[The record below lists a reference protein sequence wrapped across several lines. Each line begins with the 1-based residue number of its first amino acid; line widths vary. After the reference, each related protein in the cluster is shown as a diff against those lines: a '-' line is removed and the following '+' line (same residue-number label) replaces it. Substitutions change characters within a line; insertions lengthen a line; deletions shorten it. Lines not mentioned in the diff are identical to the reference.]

1 MRKSFLLVL
10 ILAAAFPIGQA
21 LAQGGGSDLLN
32 EAVEEYNANNLTRAA
47 LLFYEVKMTDTQA
60 ANRAQA
66 EYYLAQSLFKLGM
79 YQSALAYFNAVF
91 VAGPAHPYYLKGAEG
106 LIRVAEALK

>member
-10 ILAAAFPIGQA
+10 ILAAAFPVGSA
-21 LAQGGGSDLLN
+21 LAQAGGGSDLLN
-32 EAVEEYNANNLTRAA
+32 EAVEEYNANNLSRAA

-79 YQSALAYFNAVF
+79 YQSALAYYNAVF
-91 VAGPAHPYYLKGAEG
+91 VAGPAHPY
-106 LIRVAEALK
+106 